1 MEKVSMSHLI
11 SFSRYQTKCGQ
22 LIEYNVKQFFFKN
35 HTGDKAGRLVF
46 ILDKSFILDKR
57 KVTCSLVSIY
67 FDSPRLRHTIKTNCT
82 EL

>member
-1 MEKVSMSHLI
+1 MSHLI

-46 ILDKSFILDKR
+46 ILDKSFTLDKS
-57 KVTCSLVSIY
+57 K
-67 FDSPRLRHTIKTNCT
+67 
-82 EL
+82 